1 MIGAFLPF
9 FYTKIKK
16 DLLNWISL
24 KSLYICF
31 KTVPGIIYR
40 KMNYAYMYQLI
51 HTVNNP
57 RLISVRYYPFM
68 TKGDHRSVI
77 SRGVLTMMIPIFS
90 YLLLYNEIFENSSLK
105 FSFFVIIAIVENNIC
120 GVGFV
125 VFNATFNNSSVCE
138 SVYKVIDI

>member
-40 KMNYAYMYQLI
+40 KMNYVYMYQLI

-57 RLISVRYYPFM
+57 RLITVRYYPFM

-77 SRGVLTMMIPIFS
+77 SRGGTDDDDPDIF
-90 YLLLYNEIFENSSLK
+90 LF
-105 FSFFVIIAIVENNIC
+105 IAL
-120 GVGFV
+120 
-125 VFNATFNNSSVCE
+125 
-138 SVYKVIDI
+138 